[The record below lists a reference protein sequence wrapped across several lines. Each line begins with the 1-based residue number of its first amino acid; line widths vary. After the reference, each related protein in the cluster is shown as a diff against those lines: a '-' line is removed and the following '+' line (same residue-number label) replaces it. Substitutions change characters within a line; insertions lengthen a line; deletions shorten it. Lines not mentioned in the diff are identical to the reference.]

1 MEAAT
6 ATSIADNHFCV
17 GAGIQDGL
25 RYYRYR
31 YMLHIQYREKQ
42 HLQYIISLGHKLITT
57 AIFSGFIYGYL

>member
-25 RYYRYR
+25 RSYRYK
-31 YMLHIQYREKQ
+31 YIYIYRNVVSVVKFW
-42 HLQYIISLGHKLITT
+42 ISEVITCLAVVT
-57 AIFSGFIYGYL
+57 TI